1 MWNIKM
7 MPKSLTIASAAGILM
22 SVTVALAQSPGDRGH
37 DLVKDLCAP
46 CHAVDKTGDSPN
58 AGAPPFRTLGN
69 SFDLDRF
76 ARRLQ
81 RGLEP
86 GHPDMPAF
94 KFNEEDAHAVAAYL
108 RSIQQ

>member
-1 MWNIKM
+1 MTQ
-7 MPKSLTIASAAGILM
+7 MPKLFAILSAATIGLVMAIM
-22 SVTVALAQSPGDRGH
+22 PASAQSPGERGH
-37 DLVKDLCAP
+37 VLLKELCAS
-46 CHAVDKTGDSPN
+46 CHAVEKTGDSPH
-58 AGAPPFRTLGN
+58 AAAPTFRKLGN

-76 ARRLQ
+76 AARLQ

-94 KFNEEDAHAVAAYL
+94 KFNEEDARAAAAYL